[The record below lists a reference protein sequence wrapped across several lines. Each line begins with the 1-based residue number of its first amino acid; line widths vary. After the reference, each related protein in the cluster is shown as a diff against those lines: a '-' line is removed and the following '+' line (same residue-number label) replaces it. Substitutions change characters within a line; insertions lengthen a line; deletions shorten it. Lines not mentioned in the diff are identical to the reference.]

1 MKSSQVIVII
11 ILIVAGFS
19 IFFFVKNQNKKVIR
33 ALNEN
38 GRYETYKPANE
49 KAYSEGYSRSV
60 VRTTEKSFEME
71 KSKKR
76 NKILLTGGGILMAI
90 LVVFMLVKSNENKND
105 PIKNLEN
112 LKQNKIIS
120 ESEYQEKIEH
130 SKNVANEKRVL
141 ESKNREYKKLVSEL
155 DNLKAKGILT
165 EEEYQQ
171 KLIKIKEKTA

>member
-33 ALNEN
+33 AINEN
-38 GRYETYKPANE
+38 GQNEVYKPQNE
-49 KAYSEGYSRSV
+49 KAYSKGFSRSV
-60 VRTTEKSFEME
+60 VRTTEESFEME
-71 KSKKR
+71 KSKER
-76 NKILLTGGGILMAI
+76 NKILLTGGGILVAI
-90 LVVFMLVKSNENKND
+90 LVVFMVVKSNENKND

-112 LKQNKIIS
+112 LKQKKIIS

-130 SKNVANEKRVL
+130 YKKVENKNRVL
-141 ESKNREYKKLVSEL
+141 ESKKREYKKLVSEL

-171 KLIKIKEKTA
+171 KLIKIKEKTT